1 MNLLFRRLVL
11 GATSL
16 LGAYVGIWA
25 TLFPQQ
31 FYASFP
37 GFGLMWVA
45 VDGPFNEHLIRDVGS
60 LYLALAGAG
69 VYAVFAGGTAATR
82 AVGVAWTVFGLPH
95 LGYHLG
101 HLQGLAML
109 DAVGNVVSLG
119 GSLLLG
125 ILLLLPERRQ
135 PTEQREVHA

>member
-1 MNLLFRRLVL
+1 MVL

-16 LGAYVGIWA
+16 
-25 TLFPQQ
+25 
-31 FYASFP
+31 
-37 GFGLMWVA
+37 
-45 VDGPFNEHLIRDVGS
+45 
-60 LYLALAGAG
+60 
-69 VYAVFAGGTAATR
+69 
-82 AVGVAWTVFGLPH
+82 AWTVFGVPH

-101 HLQGLAML
+101 HLQGLEMI

-135 PTEQREVHA
+135 PTRHREVHI